1 MNNTYP
7 PFDNERVRQAFAMAI
22 DRNRIVDNFYPAGS
36 FVATQFM
43 PSVIFGYS
51 EGQDWYEYNP
61 EMAQQILT
69 EEGVYDADGVFKTQI
84 SYRDVVRGYL
94 PEPGV
99 VAQDIQAQLLEIGV
113 DAEIVVM
120 ESGTFLDAADAG
132 ELEGFHLLG
141 WGADYPDAT
150 NFLDYHFGAGS
161 SDQFGDKF
169 DDITTL
175 LKEAAALADPAERQ
189 PLYDQVNELIK
200 EHVPMIPV
208 AHGGSGTAFLAA
220 CEGAHASPLG
230 NEAMSVI
237 DCGADTLVW
246 MQNAEPI
253 GLYCADETDGES
265 LRACEQ
271 IGEALLAYEV
281 GGTDVVPSLAE
292 TWEANEDLT
301 QWTFNLRPGV
311 TFHDGSDLDA
321 QDVVTSWTVQWDAA
335 NPLHVGRDGN
345 FTYFSSLFGG
355 FKNAPTE

>member
-1 MNNTYP
+1 
-7 PFDNERVRQAFAMAI
+7 
-22 DRNRIVDNFYPAGS
+22 
-36 FVATQFM
+36 
-43 PSVIFGYS
+43 
-51 EGQDWYEYNP
+51 
-61 EMAQQILT
+61 MAQQILT
-69 EEGVYDADGVFKTQI
+69 EEGVYDENGVFKTQI

-99 VAQDIQAQLLEIGV
+99 VAQDIQAQLAEIGV
-113 DAEIVVM
+113 EAEIVVM
-120 ESGTFLDAADAG
+120 ESGTFLDAADDGA
-132 ELEGFHLLG
+132 LEGFHLLG

-150 NFLDYHFGAGS
+150 NFLDYHFGAS
-161 SDQFGDKF
+161 ASKQFGSKF
-169 DDITTL
+169 DDLTAIL
-175 LKEAAALADPAERQ
+175 QQAAALADPAERQ
-189 PLYDQVNELIK
+189 PLYDQANELIK
-200 EHVPMIPV
+200 QHVPMIPV
-208 AHGGSGTAFLAA
+208 AHGGSATAFLAA

-271 IGEALLAYEV
+271 VGEALLAFEV
-281 GGTDVVPSLAE
+281 GGTDVIPSLAE

-311 TFHDGSDLDA
+311 TFHDGSTLDA
-321 QDVVTSWTVQWDAA
+321 NDVVLSWTVQWDASH
-335 NPLHVGRDGN
+335 PLHVGRSGD
-345 FTYFSSLFGG
+345 FTYFSALFGG